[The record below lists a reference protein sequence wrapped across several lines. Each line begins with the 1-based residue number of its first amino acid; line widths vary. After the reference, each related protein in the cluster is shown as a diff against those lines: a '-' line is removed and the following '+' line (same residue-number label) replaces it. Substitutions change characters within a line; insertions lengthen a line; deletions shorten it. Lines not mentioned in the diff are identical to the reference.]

1 MKDDLIATGPALPP
15 VPEVKS
21 NNAEQGAGQHELT
34 RMTLLPDESL
44 AAFAYRVNRPVD
56 MIRYANLESVA
67 EDQSIL
73 PGVTG
78 LVVPDLT

>member
-1 MKDDLIATGPALPP
+1 MTDTVKDDQATPA
-15 VPEVKS
+15 PEKRS
-21 NNAEQGAGQHELT
+21 NNADQGAGQHEPN
-34 RMTLLPDESL
+34 REALLENETL

-56 MIRYANLESVA
+56 MVRYANLESVA